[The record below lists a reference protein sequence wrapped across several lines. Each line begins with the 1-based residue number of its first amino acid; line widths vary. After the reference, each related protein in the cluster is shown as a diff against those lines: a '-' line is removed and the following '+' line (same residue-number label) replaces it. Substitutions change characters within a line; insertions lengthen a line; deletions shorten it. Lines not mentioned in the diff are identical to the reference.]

1 MFSATGELNCE
12 LPVVISNHADLEG
25 VAANFGVPFRCFPLA
40 KGAGPDAKSA
50 QVLAC
55 DARLFI

>member
-1 MFSATGELNCE
+1 M
-12 LPVVISNHADLEG
+12 VISNHADLEG

-55 DARLFI
+55 DARLFIRALSLAA